1 MSSWL
6 FGIRIGLVGVGLGCL
21 LLDNNKSVRRCFV
34 GGVNRRLLNFP
45 WMVGGGWWNLFLC
58 LCSDKV
64 TLATQMYST
73 KETTV
78 STPTTTSKQ
87 QERDCGWGLDEVK
100 KVDSLF
106 QNLARRPCV
115 LAEANLAHVLS
126 LNLKK
131 SHLDEKRPSA
141 RHSRFE

>member
-1 MSSWL
+1 MVESFSL
-6 FGIRIGLVGVGLGCL
+6 FMFRQGNTGNTDVLNQGDYCINT
-21 LLDNNKSVRRCFV
+21 DNNKQTTRE
-34 GGVNRRLLNFP
+34 RLRL
-45 WMVGGGWWNLFLC
+45 GTGR
-58 LCSDKV
+58 S
-64 TLATQMYST
+64 
-73 KETTV
+73 E
-78 STPTTTSKQ
+78 
-87 QERDCGWGLDEVK
+87 